1 MDFEVRDEGI
11 IPTKPPAFEFMWDP
25 YFDQGSVRAQMSAFG
40 CKADV
45 NPSPAECPLIAKSR
59 HSTYQVG
66 DKVWGIA
73 VGLLEFEG
81 RVEQGGAG
89 FRHIR
94 MNKP

>member
-1 MDFEVRDEGI
+1 MV
-11 IPTKPPAFEFMWDP
+11 
-25 YFDQGSVRAQMSAFG
+25 GSLDVSKDLTAPHTASAKAITFPMSAFG
-40 CKADV
+40 GKADLFHY
-45 NPSPAECPLIAKSR
+45 PAKGPLIAKSR